1 MYYNNNNDKLFN
13 ESISYYEK
21 MSLKDWSIIRTEKFW
36 FVYSQLK
43 NETQR
48 KQYILK
54 CIKEYF
60 NDY

>member
-1 MYYNNNNDKLFN
+1 MYNNNSDKLFS
-13 ESISYYEK
+13 ESFSYYQK
-21 MSLKDWSIIRTEKFW
+21 MSLKDWANIRTEKFW
-36 FVYSQLK
+36 YVYSQLK

-60 NDY
+60 NEY